1 MAKDDSVDIFLNEN
15 YKVLNLMYGH
25 ECDIGGKKIC
35 PLTQK
40 EIAEM
45 MDLNIMTINK
55 IIKKLKSSDYIE
67 PYNNSKGRYV
77 LKDKAYRFIKTIN
90 NI

>member
-1 MAKDDSVDIFLNEN
+1 MGKDDSVDIFLNEN
-15 YKVLNLMYGH
+15 YKVLNLLYGH
-25 ECDIGGKKIC
+25 ECDINGNRIC

-45 MDLNIMTINK
+45 MDLNIMTVNK
-55 IIKKLKSSDYIE
+55 IMKKLKSSGYIE

-77 LKDKAYRFIKTIN
+77 LNDKAYRLIKKIN